1 MPRWASPTLA
11 LPPTS
16 TTGSPPNTSAT
27 RPWARSLGAS
37 LPGKIPAGP
46 VGETDR
52 RTGNVQGEKLV
63 PPRLCQ
69 AVAGEPV
76 RGEGRGEAREGLQ
89 KGRGGGGGGGGGAV
103 GETPP
108 SPAHL
113 FIACSSSS
121 RRHPDLPWAPA
132 PRLQRVQNQAEF
144 FFFFLSG
151 NWRWCVSTSL
161 LPLPHPHLFF
171 FFLRHGPGSGSWKR
185 NKCGK
190 RERKP
195 ELNDRMQAT

>member
-144 FFFFLSG
+144 FFSFFLEIG
-151 NWRWCVSTSL
+151 VGVSLRPSSPSPT
-161 LPLPHPHLFF
+161 PTFF
-171 FFLRHGPGSGSWKR
+171 FFFFFETWPGQRLLEEEQVWE
-185 NKCGK
+185 K
-190 RERKP
+190 REETGAK
-195 ELNDRMQAT
+195 